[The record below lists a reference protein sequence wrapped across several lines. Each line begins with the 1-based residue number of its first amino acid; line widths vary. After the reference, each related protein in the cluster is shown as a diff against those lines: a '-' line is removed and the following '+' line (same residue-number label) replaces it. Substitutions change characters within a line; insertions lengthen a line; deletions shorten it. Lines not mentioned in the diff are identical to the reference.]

1 MKLDVQP
8 KCLAVG
14 PGGYTV
20 VVCIGQVRPASAPSV
35 RAGPR
40 AHAAAP
46 PREEA
51 GTLLAKGL
59 RSWSHPGRAGAVAAS
74 PSGLPRSPLTAHGR
88 VTRKDM
94 SRSRLLCKFFRK
106 RGAWSSE
113 RPGDFSTAAWWWRG
127 PTQSGVCRPSST
139 AWFSFKTASPPCPS
153 LWEFLERRALDGGP
167 LPDPLCT
174 GLCSVC

>member
-35 RAGPR
+35 RAGPC

-74 PSGLPRSPLTAHGR
+74 PSGLTAHGR

-127 PTQSGVCRPSST
+127 PRPERGVPSQLHSLVLIQDSEPSVSFSLGISGT
-139 AWFSFKTASPPCPS
+139 K
-153 LWEFLERRALDGGP
+153 GP
-167 LPDPLCT
+167 
-174 GLCSVC
+174 